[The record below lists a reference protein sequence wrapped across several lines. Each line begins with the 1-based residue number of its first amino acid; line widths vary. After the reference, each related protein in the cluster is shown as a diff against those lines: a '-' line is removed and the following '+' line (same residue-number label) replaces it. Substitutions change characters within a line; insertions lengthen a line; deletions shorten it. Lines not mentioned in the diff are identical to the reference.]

1 MMNNGPQSRKRMKG
15 FSFGVGNRI
24 GWEDRSKMQM
34 PGPGF
39 YYAKENNT
47 TFSPKH
53 PQFSIPMAGSNFGL

>member
-1 MMNNGPQSRKRMKG
+1 MKG